1 LAARDVDVV
10 EVSGDD
16 GVVDGIEDIEAN
28 TMDIFLCPGKP
39 PNAGSRRMEQE
50 QRRVVR
56 PTSSM

>member
-1 LAARDVDVV
+1 V

-16 GVVDGIEDIEAN
+16 GVVDGIEDVEAN

-39 PNAGSRRMEQE
+39 PDAGSRRMERERHQAAW
-50 QRRVVR
+50 